1 MAMTALGP
9 KWKFRPY
16 QASDKEACLRVFDS
30 NTPQYFLP
38 HEKEKFSS
46 YLDEF
51 PSDYLLVEDESK
63 KVIAGGGYALGL
75 DGGAATLCWGMVQKD
90 WHGHG
95 IGQFMLWNRLSK
107 LAQIPKMKLIRLDA
121 TQHSVEFFIKKGFKT
136 YRITQNYYGP
146 HLHRYEM
153 YLILDEEKIREILTS
168 NI

>member
-1 MAMTALGP
+1 MAPGEI

-16 QASDKEACLRVFDS
+16 LASDKDACLRVFDS

-38 HEKEKFSS
+38 AEKKKFVA
-46 YLDEF
+46 YLEEF
-51 PSDYLLVEDESK
+51 PQDYLLVEDEGQ

-75 DGGAATLCWGMVQKD
+75 DGGAATLCWGMVHKD

-107 LAQIPKMKLIRLDA
+107 LAQIPKMKLIRLDS
-121 TQHSVEFFIKKGFKT
+121 TQHSMEFFVKKGFKT

-146 HLHRYEM
+146 NLHRYEM
-153 YLILDEEKIREILTS
+153 YMILDDEKIREILTAK
-168 NI
+168 